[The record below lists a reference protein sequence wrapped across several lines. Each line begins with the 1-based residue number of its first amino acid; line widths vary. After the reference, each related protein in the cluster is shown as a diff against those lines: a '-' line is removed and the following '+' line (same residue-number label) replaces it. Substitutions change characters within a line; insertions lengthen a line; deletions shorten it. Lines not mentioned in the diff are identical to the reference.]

1 MFPAGPASYGHI
13 TLAHPA
19 VWASTLGSFLQRLPH
34 AITQRKDRDRGEQEF
49 DLGTKTRH
57 AISAKLKALTASPDR
72 ASASALAWGSS
83 PRVRSPWLM
92 TSITPTVNRVQVKS
106 GGVGRRLTEVVVDT
120 IIEIVERGER
130 NPDRLFKRVL
140 VRMTRE
146 QERDVS

>member
-1 MFPAGPASYGHI
+1 
-13 TLAHPA
+13 
-19 VWASTLGSFLQRLPH
+19 
-34 AITQRKDRDRGEQEF
+34 
-49 DLGTKTRH
+49 
-57 AISAKLKALTASPDR
+57 
-72 ASASALAWGSS
+72 
-83 PRVRSPWLM
+83 VRSPWLM